1 MINSQF
7 SAYGSGLTS
16 TFYLFVIIR
25 LSYNKFSYDNE
36 KDLELAL

>member
-7 SAYGSGLTS
+7 SAYGSGLIS
-16 TFYLFVIIR
+16 IFYLFVVIR

-36 KDLELAL
+36 KGLELEL